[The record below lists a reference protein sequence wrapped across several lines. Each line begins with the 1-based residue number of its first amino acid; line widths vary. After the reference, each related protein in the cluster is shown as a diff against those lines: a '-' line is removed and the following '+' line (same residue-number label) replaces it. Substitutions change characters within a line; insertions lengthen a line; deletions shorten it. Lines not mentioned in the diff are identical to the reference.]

1 MDLPRPP
8 PAPYSAISNTTTSPA
23 ELYHNR
29 LSYTNEKDQYTYNA
43 SQLQNSRHERGSKS
57 TTGRGHDSVISHP
70 FSPKA
75 SSPPSPASSI
85 SSAGRKSRSIP
96 EVRYSSPPRGSR
108 DITYPP
114 QARIIDP
121 EKAAY
126 SSPSPGRRSPNVAQD
141 AVYDQAEYHEKGP
154 EEKAWQLLFFL
165 SGPCALL
172 SMGIMLYTFFAL
184 LITVFLLPLKL
195 VSKRAPLSQQIIS
208 FLAPPLNLQL
218 HLVYSYNSATDY
230 SAPMLVV
237 IHLFSPVVAL
247 GVAISAWT
255 AAAFW
260 IFTSIL
266 GDPGGNDGH
275 NDGKESILG
284 VRNWWDRWL
293 SRALRDTA

>member
-96 EVRYSSPPRGSR
+96 EVRYSSPPGGSR

-154 EEKAWQLLFFL
+154 EEKAWQLLVC
-165 SGPCALL
+165 SCNHE
-172 SMGIMLYTFFAL
+172 I
-184 LITVFLLPLKL
+184 
-195 VSKRAPLSQQIIS
+195 
-208 FLAPPLNLQL
+208 
-218 HLVYSYNSATDY
+218 
-230 SAPMLVV
+230 
-237 IHLFSPVVAL
+237 
-247 GVAISAWT
+247 
-255 AAAFW
+255 
-260 IFTSIL
+260 
-266 GDPGGNDGH
+266 
-275 NDGKESILG
+275 
-284 VRNWWDRWL
+284 
-293 SRALRDTA
+293 